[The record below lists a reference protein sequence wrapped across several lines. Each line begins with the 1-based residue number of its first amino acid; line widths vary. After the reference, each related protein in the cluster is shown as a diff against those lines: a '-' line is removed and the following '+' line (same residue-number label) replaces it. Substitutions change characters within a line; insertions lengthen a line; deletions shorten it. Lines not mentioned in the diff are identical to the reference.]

1 MYPGGD
7 SGQYQHGEGYPGVP
21 GQPAPPNYPQSP
33 NPYPQQPGYQ
43 PPTYQQPSYQQPA
56 YQQPG
61 YQQPDYQQPPVYQ
74 QPPAYQQPGY
84 QPPGYPQYAPPPAPK
99 SQRSQVMLVA
109 AVAVVAMLAVVG
121 VAIYVVVNS
130 GGKDNPDP
138 GPPVAGGSASAGAS
152 PSKAAA
158 KKTPAP
164 GDGLTVGSGPVRVDI
179 YVDYGCPP
187 CSTFE
192 EAAGDQLAQYVTSD
206 KITLGIHPVVF
217 IDERSKN
224 KYSSRAAAAVACAN
238 DGDKLLEYSNYLL
251 QHQPAEDTTGP
262 SNDELISDG
271 RALGLGSDFASCVSG
286 GQKASWVAQATTAAQ
301 TYGVSSVPAAYVNGE
316 KTNATKQDVVSAVT
330 SAS

>member
-7 SGQYQHGEGYPGVP
+7 SGQYEHGEGYPGVP
-21 GQPAPPNYPQSP
+21 GQPPPPNYPQSP
-33 NPYPQQPGYQ
+33 YPYPQQPGYQ
-43 PPTYQQPSYQQPA
+43 QPTYQQPTYQQPT
-56 YQQPG
+56 YQQAPH
-61 YQQPDYQQPPVYQ
+61 QPPPVF
-74 QPPAYQQPGY
+74 QPPPAY
-84 QPPGYPQYAPPPAPK
+84 QPPGYPPYPPPPPK

-130 GGKDNPDP
+130 GGKDNHDS
-138 GPPVAGGSASAGAS
+138 GTPVAGGSASAGAS
-152 PSKAAA
+152 PSNVTS
-158 KKTPAP
+158 KKNPAP
-164 GDGLTVGSGPVRVDI
+164 GDGLAVGRGPVHVDV

-192 EAAGDQLAQYVTSD
+192 EVAGDQLSQYLTSN
-206 KITLGIHPVVF
+206 KITLSIHPVVF

-224 KYSSRAAAAVACAN
+224 KYSSRAAAAVAGAN

-251 QHQPAEDTTGP
+251 QHQPQEDTTGP

-301 TYGVSSVPAAYVNGE
+301 TFGVSSVPAAYVNGE